1 MMFLL
6 PPPLLYTLLLIPSL
20 PIFAKAG
27 QILIPIAVPEAVPV
41 VHALPIPNAKGVPEA
56 QRIEARQ
63 VYNYAPF
70 SGAIYIVGANG
81 AQLSQASAAL
91 CPNQA
96 PQGCGNIGVWNW

>member
-1 MMFLL
+1 MFLL
-6 PPPLLYTLLLIPSL
+6 PPPLLYSLLLIPSL
-20 PIFAKAG
+20 PIFARAEP
-27 QILIPIAVPEAVPV
+27 IPIPIALPKAAPAAN
-41 VHALPIPNAKGVPEA
+41 ALPVPTADAAPEGEA
-56 QRIEARQ
+56 IAARQ